1 MSPVKHNTYVMIHIF
16 MQVAFLVCVVR
27 PAFEAIR
34 LVLPATAATV
44 LANVELARRH
54 WAHCAA
60 HQPDDMFRAPS

>member
-1 MSPVKHNTYVMIHIF
+1 MGHVKHNTSTSYDRV
-16 MQVAFLVCVVR
+16 QVAFLVCVVR

-34 LVLPATAATV
+34 PVLPATAATV

-60 HQPDDMFRAPS
+60 HQPEDMFRAPL